1 MHPMDG
7 VPVGAGS
14 LPYVYGAILCLGKKS
29 KGKAPS
35 TYTRYSGN
43 LPPLVANIP
52 KMRGRA

>member
-1 MHPMDG
+1 MDG

-52 KMRGRA
+52 KMRSRA